1 MRYNKKMIPRTIKAA
16 AVSLALLYGACQKSE
31 VVAPDGSTLSLTA
44 TPATILTQGGTQT
57 DPVSILATVRNSI
70 GVPLPG
76 QDVRFTN
83 TSGSLDPQAGL
94 PVSTDSNGNAL
105 TTLTGAKTTTT
116 ITATA
121 GKATA
126 TLTLNTASCSIAGIS
141 ITDSLPTF
149 NSCSATGDL
158 TALVTDTSGAPCVGV
173 IVTFSSRVSG
183 GGTNPATNVTINFL
197 HGQNP
202 TDANGELTTTVSL
215 GSDCTDKCSTS
226 QSKDCNNPRMEV
238 VASGGGITSSGTPIS
253 INIP

>member
-1 MRYNKKMIPRTIKAA
+1 MIRRSLKAA

-44 TPATILTQGGTQT
+44 TPATIITQGGTQT
-57 DPVSILATVRNSI
+57 DPVFILATVRNAI

-94 PVSTDSNGNAL
+94 PVSTDSQGNAL

-141 ITDSLPTF
+141 ITGSLATF
-149 NSCSATGDL
+149 NSCSATGNI

-173 IVTFSSRVSG
+173 IVTFAAQVSG
-183 GGTNPATNVTINFL
+183 GTIPATNVSINFL
-197 HGQNP
+197 PPQNP
-202 TDANGELTTTVSL
+202 TDANGELNTTVSL
-215 GSDCTDKCSTS
+215 GSDCSTKCSTS
-226 QSKDCNNPRMEV
+226 QSKDCNNPVMQI
-238 VASGGGITSSGTPIS
+238 VASGGGITSSPIPVS